1 MNNVI
6 NITNYGIA
14 LFSPMVLQDYLK
26 KEKIRSKKLL
36 SKFEKEKDIYVK
48 TLEDGIWIPIVKIDA
63 GSYVIKIIPWKAFLA
78 QPICLK

>member
-36 SKFEKEKDIYVK
+36 SKFEKEKD
-48 TLEDGIWIPIVKIDA
+48 A
-63 GSYVIKIIPWKAFLA
+63 
-78 QPICLK
+78 